1 MAYRTTPE
9 KVAAI
14 VETDED
20 DDLEPFIEAAN
31 SLVNDVCLNSSYT
44 ESKLT
49 MIEKWLAA
57 HFYCVFRPRSQQE
70 VTSKIQDTYEGKVDL
85 RLQVTKYGQQVL
97 ILDTAGN
104 LAGLNNSAGKI
115 LKVPASLSWLGV
127 TDQEKLL

>member
-115 LKVPASLSWLGV
+115 LKVPASLNWLGV